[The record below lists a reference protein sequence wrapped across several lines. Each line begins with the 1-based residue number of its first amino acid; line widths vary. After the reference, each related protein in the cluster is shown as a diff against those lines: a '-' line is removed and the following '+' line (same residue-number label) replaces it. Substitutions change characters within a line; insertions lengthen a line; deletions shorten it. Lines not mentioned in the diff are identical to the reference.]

1 VHSAAALRLGYVRA
15 VGPVDLRR
23 RAPGAKA
30 PVLILG
36 FNAGLE
42 DLLHPR
48 RQRQGQR
55 QRQRLA
61 LRAFVVPTLR
71 QAQGRLLRKRREGW
85 GTRFVSCGGEVKVP
99 VPRLFKERR
108 DKDGPPGIDPPFA
121 KLIRGGWF
129 AKVFFMSDRVMSES
143 AMSESTEQIR
153 ELLDS
158 VYRVD
163 SGRILATLI
172 RLLGDFDLAEEAMHE
187 AFAAA
192 LSLWP
197 KSGVPGNPR
206 PWLISTARFK
216 AIDTLRRR
224 ARFDASQDEFVRYF
238 EAQSISAER
247 SNKNEEH
254 GLEDDYLED
263 DRLRLIFTC
272 CHPSLAPDA
281 RVALTLREVCGL
293 TTEEIAKAFLIT
305 PRTLAQ
311 RVVRAKAKIRETPI
325 RYEVPTPGELPERL
339 GAVLQVIYLVFNEGY
354 SAAAGAEVTRAELTG
369 EAIRLGRLLV
379 ELHLTELGPE
389 PEVIG
394 LLSLMLL
401 QESRRAAR
409 NSPTGE
415 LILLENQDRALW
427 NREQIAEGV
436 ALLEKALQYRQKSRR
451 FGSYT
456 LQAAI
461 AAVHAEAESVART
474 DWRQIV
480 ALYDRL
486 LQVQPS
492 PVVQLNRAVAIA
504 MRDGP
509 EAGLT
514 NIDAVL
520 EHGELANYYLAHSA
534 RADMCRRLGRTAE
547 ARASY
552 EKALALTQQ
561 EPERQFLQERIRQ
574 LK

>member
-1 VHSAAALRLGYVRA
+1 
-15 VGPVDLRR
+15 
-23 RAPGAKA
+23 
-30 PVLILG
+30 
-36 FNAGLE
+36 
-42 DLLHPR
+42 
-48 RQRQGQR
+48 
-55 QRQRLA
+55 
-61 LRAFVVPTLR
+61 
-71 QAQGRLLRKRREGW
+71 
-85 GTRFVSCGGEVKVP
+85 
-99 VPRLFKERR
+99 
-108 DKDGPPGIDPPFA
+108 
-121 KLIRGGWF
+121 
-129 AKVFFMSDRVMSES
+129 MSERVMSERS
-143 AMSESTEQIR
+143 SEQIR

-158 VYRVD
+158 LYRVE

-197 KSGVPGNPR
+197 RSGVPGNPR

-224 ARFDASQDEFVRYF
+224 ARFDASQDELVRYL
-238 EAQSISAER
+238 EGQWSSAAR
-247 SNKNEEH
+247 SNKNEEDS
-254 GLEDDYLED
+254 LEDDRLED

-272 CHPSLAPDA
+272 CHPSLAPEA

-293 TTEEIAKAFLIT
+293 TTEEIARAFLTT

-311 RVVRAKAKIRETPI
+311 RIVRAKTKIRETPI
-325 RYEVPTPGELPERL
+325 PYEVPTPEELPERL
-339 GAVLQVIYLVFNEGY
+339 GAVLHVIYLVFNEGY

-369 EAIRLGRLLV
+369 EAIRLCRLLM
-379 ELHLTELGPE
+379 ELRPEPVGVGPE
-389 PEVIG
+389 IVDPEVIDPEIMG

-401 QESRRAAR
+401 QESRHAAR
-409 NSPTGE
+409 TSPTGE

-427 NREQIAEGV
+427 NKEQIAEGV
-436 ALLEKALQYRQKSRR
+436 ALLEKALKSRR

-461 AAVHAEAESVART
+461 AAVHAEAESVAAT

-480 ALYDRL
+480 ALYDQLVRI
-486 LQVQPS
+486 QPS
-492 PVVQLNRAVAIA
+492 PVVQLNRAVAIV

-509 EAGLT
+509 EAGLAH
-514 NIDAVL
+514 IDAVL

-547 ARASY
+547 ARSSY

-561 EPERQFLQERIRQ
+561 EPERQFLQERIRR

>member
-1 VHSAAALRLGYVRA
+1 
-15 VGPVDLRR
+15 
-23 RAPGAKA
+23 
-30 PVLILG
+30 
-36 FNAGLE
+36 
-42 DLLHPR
+42 
-48 RQRQGQR
+48 
-55 QRQRLA
+55 
-61 LRAFVVPTLR
+61 
-71 QAQGRLLRKRREGW
+71 
-85 GTRFVSCGGEVKVP
+85 
-99 VPRLFKERR
+99 
-108 DKDGPPGIDPPFA
+108 
-121 KLIRGGWF
+121 
-129 AKVFFMSDRVMSES
+129 MSERVMSERS
-143 AMSESTEQIR
+143 PDQINDQIR

-158 VYRVD
+158 LYRVD

-197 KSGVPGNPR
+197 RSGAPGNPR

-224 ARFDASQDEFVRYF
+224 ARFDASQDELVRYL
-238 EAQSISAER
+238 EAQSSSADR
-247 SNKNEEH
+247 SS
-254 GLEDDYLED
+254 DDDFLED

-272 CHPSLAPDA
+272 CHPSLPPEA

-293 TTEEIAKAFLIT
+293 TTEEIAKAFLTT
-305 PRTLAQ
+305 PRTMAQ
-311 RVVRAKAKIRETPI
+311 RIVRAKAKIRETPI
-325 RYEVPTPGELPERL
+325 PYEVPTPQELPERL
-339 GAVLQVIYLVFNEGY
+339 DAVLQVIYLVFNEGY

-379 ELHLTELGPE
+379 ELKLTELRPE
-389 PEVIG
+389 SEVIG
-394 LLSLMLL
+394 REVMGPEVMGSEVMGAEVMGLLALMLL

-409 NSPTGE
+409 TSPTGE

-436 ALLEKALQYRQKSRR
+436 ALLEKALGYHEKYQQKSRR

-461 AAVHAEAESVART
+461 AAVHAEAESVAAT

-480 ALYDRL
+480 ALYDQL
-486 LQVQPS
+486 LRIQPS

-509 EAGLT
+509 EAGLAH
-514 NIDAVL
+514 IDAVL

-534 RADMCRRLGRTAE
+534 RADMYRRLGRTVE